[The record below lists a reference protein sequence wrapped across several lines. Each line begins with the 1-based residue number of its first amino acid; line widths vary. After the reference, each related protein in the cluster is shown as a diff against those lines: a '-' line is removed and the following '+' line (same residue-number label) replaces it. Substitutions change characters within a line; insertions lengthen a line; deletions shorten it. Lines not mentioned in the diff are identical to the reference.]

1 MKSRRTTEL
10 VLLVCA
16 WALGILGTLQVG
28 WATGEGTPPR
38 LWITISAVALIAL
51 VMHVVVRVRA
61 NFGWMD
67 LKNQGSAPQTSLT
80 RGAPDCDN
88 APLSKGSSRQIN
100 E

>member
-1 MKSRRTTEL
+1 MFSLDSPTRVSGEFAVKSRRTTEL

-51 VMHVVVRVRA
+51 AMHVVVRVRA
-61 NFGWMD
+61 RYADPIMLEVD
-67 LKNQGSAPQTSLT
+67 
-80 RGAPDCDN
+80 
-88 APLSKGSSRQIN
+88 
-100 E
+100 